1 LEFCALNIQKLELN
15 GRMMED
21 GSMRV
26 DIGLNA
32 FTMDDRRKNARIKR
46 LMDKKDTG
54 STDQFVTVKYSQN
67 TGGDKFG
74 KCYLIQYNYKF
85 YEFQWTFSHPNS
97 S

>member
-1 LEFCALNIQKLELN
+1 
-15 GRMMED
+15 
-21 GSMRV
+21 
-26 DIGLNA
+26 
-32 FTMDDRRKNARIKR
+32 
-46 LMDKKDTG
+46 MDKKDTG

-74 KCYLIQYNYKF
+74 KCYLIQYSYKF